1 MQFILDL
8 VLQFFLSLAEQKKTF
23 LLKTCNY
30 VFYLESSMYSSN
42 GLENLSSSRGMKNKR
57 IRTIFT
63 PEQLELME
71 EEFHRYMREGGRW
84 RMRAFFGPCRYVG
97 AVAILL

>member
-71 EEFHRYMREGGRW
+71 EEFHRYNMGEGGGGCGVFLESADMLVR
-84 RMRAFFGPCRYVG
+84 
-97 AVAILL
+97 